1 MSFFF
6 KCLLSFLFR
15 FAYRHGLE
23 SRQDGP
29 ASVAQPLDQRCDPP
43 SQSTEP
49 QPPDAP
55 GGVVRAAPHEQE
67 GHEGGGGE
75 GRAPALRAEVP
86 PTPSTPTTIGQEGQ
100 V

>member
-1 MSFFF
+1 M
-6 KCLLSFLFR
+6 LSFLFR
-15 FAYRHGLE
+15 FARHFGLE

-29 ASVAQPLDQRCDPP
+29 ASVAQPLDQRYDPS
-43 SQSTEP
+43 SQSHER

-67 GHEGGGGE
+67 GREGGGGE
-75 GRAPALRAEVP
+75 GRTPALRAEAP
-86 PTPSTPTTIGQEGQ
+86 PTPSTPTVIGQEGQ